1 MQLFDTTL
9 NSPVEN
15 IALDETLLLCAEQH
29 NSTIDILRVWEPKQ
43 YAVVMG
49 RSGKIEEETN
59 LPACQQDGVAVL
71 RRASGGGTVLTG
83 PGCLMYALVLNLDQ
97 HPQFHDNQNCHDTIL
112 SELIRILASLDV
124 HCQIKGFS
132 DLVYQDHKVSG
143 NSLRRTRSHV
153 LYHGT
158 LLCQFD
164 LNKISRYLT
173 IPPRK
178 PDYRNDRPHLD
189 FVANIDCSVE
199 LLKQALI
206 QHWAPHAEYGDI
218 PQQQLNELLDSKYQ
232 DPHWYTP

>member
-1 MQLFDTTL
+1 MQLFDNTL

-15 IALDETLLLCAEQH
+15 IALDETLLRYAEQH
-29 NSTIDILRVWEPKQ
+29 NSTIDCLRVWEPKQ

-49 RSGKIEEETN
+49 RSGQIEAEIN
-59 LPACQQDGVAVL
+59 LPACQQDNVMVL

-97 HPQFHDNQNCHDTIL
+97 HPQFRDNHNCHDTIL
-112 SELIRILASLDV
+112 SELIGILATLDV
-124 HCQIKGFS
+124 HCQIQGFS
-132 DLVYQDHKVSG
+132 DLVCQNRKVSG

-164 LNKISRYLT
+164 LERISRYLT

-178 PDYRNDRPHLD
+178 PDYPNNRSHLD
-189 FVANIDCSVE
+189 FVANIDCHVE
-199 LLKQALI
+199 QIKQALI
-206 QHWAPHAEYGDI
+206 QHWAPH
-218 PQQQLNELLDSKYQ
+218 
-232 DPHWYTP
+232 

>member
-15 IALDETLLLCAEQH
+15 VALDETLLMCAEQH
-29 NSTIDILRVWEPKQ
+29 NGALDCLRVWEPKQ

-49 RSGKIEEETN
+49 RSGKIEEEIN

-112 SELIRILASLDV
+112 SELIGILAPLDV
-124 HCQIKGFS
+124 HCQIQGFS
-132 DLVYQDHKVSG
+132 DLVYQNRKVSG

-164 LNKISRYLT
+164 LEKISRYLT

-178 PDYRNDRPHLD
+178 PAYRNNRPHLD
-189 FVANIDCSVE
+189 FVANIDYSVE
-199 LLKQALI
+199 QLKQALI
-206 QHWAPHAEYGDI
+206 QHWAPSAENSDV
-218 PQQQLNELLDSKYQ
+218 PQQQLNKLLDSKYQ

>member
-9 NSPVEN
+9 DSPVEN
-15 IALDETLLLCAEQH
+15 IALDESLLLYAEQH
-29 NSTIDILRVWEPKQ
+29 NSDLDCLRVWEPNQ

-49 RSGKIEEETN
+49 RSGKVEEELN

-83 PGCLMYALVLNLDQ
+83 PGCLMYALVLNLDH
-97 HPQFHDNQNCHDTIL
+97 HPQFRDNQNCHDTIL
-112 SELIRILASLDV
+112 NELIGILAPLGL
-124 HCQIKGFS
+124 HCQIQGFS
-132 DLVYQDHKVSG
+132 DLVYQNRKVSG

-164 LNKISRYLT
+164 LEKISRYLT

-178 PDYRNDRPHLD
+178 PDYRNNRSHLD
-189 FVANIDCSVE
+189 FVANIDHDVE
-199 LLKQALI
+199 QLKQALI
-206 QHWAPHAEYGDI
+206 QHWAPDAENGDI
-218 PQQQLNELLDSKYQ
+218 PRQLLNELLDSKYQ
-232 DPHWYTP
+232 DPHWYAS

>member
-1 MQLFDTTL
+1 MQLFDNTL

-15 IALDETLLLCAEQH
+15 IALDETLLRYAEQH
-29 NSTIDILRVWEPKQ
+29 NSTIDCLRVWEPKQ

-49 RSGKIEEETN
+49 RSGQIEAEIN
-59 LPACQQDGVAVL
+59 LPACQQDNVMVL

-97 HPQFHDNQNCHDTIL
+97 HPQFRDNHNCHDTIL
-112 SELIRILASLDV
+112 SELIGILATLDV
-124 HCQIKGFS
+124 ECQIQGFS
-132 DLVYQDHKVSG
+132 DLVYQNRKVSG
-143 NSLRRTRSHV
+143 NSLRRTCSHL

-164 LNKISRYLT
+164 LEKISRYLT

-189 FVANIDCSVE
+189 FVANIDCNVE
-199 LLKQALI
+199 QLKQTLI
-206 QHWAPHAEYGDI
+206 QHWAPHAKNGNI
-218 PQQQLNELLDSKYQ
+218 PQQQLNELIDSKYQ
-232 DPHWYTP
+232 DPHWCTP